1 MKEKIRLIS
10 IFILCALL
18 GSCAQPVILYTDGT
32 ENTVL
37 TAQIGETAVVLPPA
51 ELPTESSTTAE
62 SETTE
67 PEETKESPAAEP
79 LIEYVVFPNL
89 IGQMIS
95 DLPIVPEDI
104 VRIEEVRAFYPLPK
118 GTIIDVLFRGR
129 ASESEYLVELGSTM
143 VLLVSDG
150 IDPSNVTVSSD
161 DKTVYLTF
169 DDGPSP
175 EYTLEVLDI
184 LDSYG
189 VSATFFL
196 VGESVEKYPE
206 IVEEI
211 HSRGHMIGCHSY
223 SHVYNRIYASAEN
236 MLAEIERWEEAIEA
250 VLGFVP
256 EERLFRFPGGSSM
269 LEESVIPE
277 AVAEAGYRAFDW
289 NALNNDSFVH
299 TRPAG
304 MSEEDFMKDSVITT
318 LVYSFSLKTSPHI
331 VLMHDTKKPTAELLP
346 WMIEY
351 MMEKGC
357 TFGTLETLESGW
369 LH

>member
-1 MKEKIRLIS
+1 MKGKIRLIS
-10 IFILCALL
+10 IFVLCALL

-32 ENTVL
+32 ENTVWP
-37 TAQIGETAVVLPPA
+37 AQIGETAVVLPPA
-51 ELPTESSTTAE
+51 EPPAESSTTAE
-62 SETTE
+62 
-67 PEETKESPAAEP
+67 PEETKEVPVTEP
-79 LIEYVVFPNL
+79 LVEYVVFPEL
-89 IGQMIS
+89 VGRLVS
-95 DLPIVPEDI
+95 DLPILPEDI
-104 VRIEEVRAFYPLPK
+104 VRIEEVRAFYPLPR
-118 GTIIDVLFRGR
+118 GVIFDVSFTGK
-129 ASESEYLVELGSTM
+129 AGYSEYLVELGSTM
-143 VLLVSDG
+143 VLYVSDG
-150 IDPSNVTVSSD
+150 IDPNNVSVLPD

-211 HSRGHMIGCHSY
+211 HSRGHKIGCHSY
-223 SHVYNRIYASAEN
+223 SHVYNHIYASAEN

-277 AVAEAGYRAFDW
+277 AVAAAGYRAFDW

-299 TRPAG
+299 TRPAD
-304 MSEEDFMKDSVITT
+304 MSEEDFMKDAVITT
-318 LVYSFSLKTSPHI
+318 LAYSFSLKTSPHI

-351 MMEKGC
+351 IKEMGC
-357 TFGTLETLESGW
+357 TFATLETLESGW